1 MSERMYK
8 GYLPGQHVISAYGAG
23 GFRFADMSHRGSLL
37 VMPSGIH
44 AIDAV
49 QIGDVTLAM
58 LAPLLDLPK
67 GLVSFLLI
75 GTGAKLEPIGVDLR
89 RGLVEQGITLEAMAT
104 GHAIATYNIM
114 MEEQRPVAAVLLA
127 SA

>member
-1 MSERMYK
+1 MSERIYK

-23 GFRFADMSHRGSLL
+23 GFRFADMSHRGSIL
-37 VMPSGIH
+37 VLPSGIQ
-44 AIDAV
+44 AIEARDIA
-49 QIGDVTLAM
+49 DVTETL
-58 LAPLLDLPK
+58 LKPLFDLPK

-75 GTGAKLEPIGVDLR
+75 GTGAKSEPVPHNLR
-89 RGLVEQGITLEAMAT
+89 QLMQGQGINLEAMAT

-114 MEEQRPVAAVLLA
+114 MEEHRSVGALLLA